1 MQHVLWLRET
11 LSFSDLKK
19 RNNNRNHNN
28 LDFIEDKS

>member
-1 MQHVLWLRET
+1 MFYGYARHCRFLI
-11 LSFSDLKK
+11 SKK